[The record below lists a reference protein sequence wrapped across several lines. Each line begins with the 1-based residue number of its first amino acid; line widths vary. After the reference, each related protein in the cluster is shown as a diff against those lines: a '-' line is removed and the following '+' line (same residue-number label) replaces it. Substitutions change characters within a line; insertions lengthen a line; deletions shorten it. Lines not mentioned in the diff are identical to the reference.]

1 MKSKLKRGLAILAS
15 AAMCGSMLLHFPSD
29 TFRNINFGISASAA
43 TELSTLTFDISEGS
57 ILIGD
62 GTISYGNGLMTEY
75 VNGSEITIFGTTI
88 TNTITVDT
96 DVSANVTLAGVSI
109 QISDAWHTCAFKI
122 ADNSKGDV
130 TVTLADGTEN
140 VLKSANNA
148 AGLQKNGNGDVG
160 TLTIQG
166 GTLGTGKLTARS
178 KSDSSFSAAIG
189 GSVNNSTKNITINS
203 GIIVATGTNGAP
215 GIGSGSDYSSND
227 QLIAENIVINGGTI
241 TANGGNGAAGIGGGD
256 NADCNGITIN
266 GGTIYATGNHT
277 GAAIG
282 GSYKGIARNITICG
296 GTVFAETSTSAQV
309 IGSGYGVATYDFSP
323 TGNCLVSQTQDDI
336 ATITVTGNYELAQ
349 NLEIAGDDTLTVVDG
364 ANLTIAKGVTL
375 TNSGKII
382 NNGTITIK
390 GALYKNGIIVNNGTI
405 LCNAHSFTNS
415 VCSLCGA
422 SGGYCGDPSVNEGK
436 DVQWALVGDDE
447 SGYILSINGEG
458 AIADY
463 GLNENGTPWY
473 DKKSSITDILV
484 WDGITAIGD
493 YAFANCDNLSSVTI
507 GKDITNIGFYAFN
520 NCKGIDTV
528 VLPDGLI
535 TIESGAFSDSSLK
548 TITIPASVTTIDNY
562 ALSNYS
568 LETVIF
574 NGDTCEISEYAF
586 YRSLETDSVL
596 TISIPCNWKA

>member
-160 TLTIQG
+160 TL
-166 GTLGTGKLTARS
+166 GTGKLTARS

-189 GSVNNSTKNITINS
+189 G
-203 GIIVATGTNGAP
+203 
-215 GIGSGSDYSSND
+215 
-227 QLIAENIVINGGTI
+227 
-241 TANGGNGAAGIGGGD
+241 GD

-266 GGTIYATGNHT
+266 GGTIYATGGGSAAGIGSGYYGDANNITIKGGTIYATGNHT